1 MANRRFEE
9 DVDAGLGYYLSEKE
23 QQYSRELSEVRSH
36 LEDRVKEVKTD
47 LEKDIREVKTDLKD
61 DLREVKADLKDDLK
75 GIKDDLKGVK
85 TQVMVLMGI
94 GITSLIALIYLCVN
108 ILPN

>member
-1 MANRRFEE
+1 MEHRRAGE
-9 DVDAGLGYYLSEKE
+9 DITFRIDTFLTEKE
-23 QQYSRELSEVRSH
+23 QQYSKELSEVRSH

-61 DLREVKADLKDDLK
+61 DFK

-85 TQVMVLMGI
+85 TQVMVLMGL
-94 GITSLIALIYLCVN
+94 GITSLTALIGIIVTLLVEK
-108 ILPN
+108 